1 MSISKTNQEKSL
13 LSHAEKELS
22 FILDRQ
28 FKHYGIAPLSR
39 PVSMDVYE
47 EWIAD
52 GKHASMDFLKEHL
65 PKKQTPQSID
75 KSLKTCIAVSV
86 DYFPHPKPMDLGFKA
101 LDKIKVGAY
110 ALGED
115 YHHWLKEKLD
125 RCIEDLK
132 LKWPEESFMAFT
144 DSGPVLERDLAYQAG
159 LGWVGK
165 NTCLIHPKQG
175 SMFFI
180 GEILTSLDL
189 ETSSDLVPDRC
200 GTCTRCIDACP
211 TDALEERDLDARK
224 CISYLSIEHKGVV
237 DNSLAD
243 NFGPWFYGCDI
254 CQAVCPWNEKK
265 YGKDF
270 LGDKSFLKGE
280 DISSDLSVEDRM
292 GLIEDIRGILNSSN
306 KALTRRFRG
315 SPMTR
320 ANPNM
325 HKRNALFLVKNYKLI
340 ELESEVKAL
349 AETDSTA
356 EYLQSTAIWVLQK
369 FNEK

>member
-1 MSISKTNQEKSL
+1 L
-13 LSHAEKELS
+13 LSHSEKELDL
-22 FILDRQ
+22 ILKKQ
-28 FKHYGIAPLSR
+28 FEHYGIAPLSR

-47 EWIAD
+47 EWIAS
-52 GKHASMDFLKEHL
+52 GKHASMEFLKEHL
-65 PKKQTPQSID
+65 PKKQKPQSIE
-75 KSLKTCIAVSV
+75 KSLRTCIAVSV
-86 DYFPHPKPMDLGFKA
+86 DYVPHPKAMDLGFKA
-101 LDKIKVGAY
+101 LDKIKIGAY

-115 YHHWLKEKLD
+115 YHHWLKEKLEL
-125 RCIEDLK
+125 CIEELK
-132 LKWPEESFMAFT
+132 KKWPEESFMAFT

-180 GEILTSLDL
+180 GEILTSLNL
-189 ETSSDLVPDRC
+189 ESSHDLVPDRC

-211 TDALEERDLDARK
+211 TDALKERDLDARK
-224 CISYLSIEHKGVV
+224 CISYLSIEHKGQVEEK
-237 DNSLAD
+237 LAEA
-243 NFGPWFYGCDI
+243 FGPWFYGCDI

-280 DISSDLSVEDRM
+280 NLSQELAPEERSL
-292 GLIEDIRGILNSSN
+292 LIEDIRQILSSSN
-306 KALTRRFRG
+306 KAITRRFRG

-325 HKRNALFLVKNYKLI
+325 HKRNALFLVKNYQLK
-340 ELESEVKAL
+340 ELVPEIRSI
-349 AETDSTA
+349 AEKDSSADYLRSTA
-356 EYLQSTAIWVLQK
+356 TWVLQS
-369 FNEK
+369 FNDQ